1 MGFTQFRFPSR
12 TDNQASTL
20 IRLNFKFSIQP
31 FSSVRSP
38 VRLNVL
44 TYWSLISLSIEGSDW
59 IHAVVLAGS
68 LLLLLFFF
76 FFPLGVDKI
85 DCFRADCFFRRAGQS
100 TFSRSFFYLG
110 FLVLV
115 CYSQKVATAYS
126 RDRIG
131 QKSLSVYPKMYLYKS
146 QSSIFWS
153 GTTTTLLG
161 ENTFNSGPSS
171 GTTTLCII
179 TKGSLLAEPTYKLQ
193 SCIQLFRERLSE
205 KVHATIP

>member
-1 MGFTQFRFPSR
+1 M
-12 TDNQASTL
+12 
-20 IRLNFKFSIQP
+20 
-31 FSSVRSP
+31 
-38 VRLNVL
+38 RLNVL
-44 TYWSLISLSIEGSDW
+44 TYLSLISLSIEGIDW

-68 LLLLLFFF
+68 LLFIIIIIIIIIIFIYFFS
-76 FFPLGVDKI
+76 LGVDKI
-85 DCFRADCFFRRAGQS
+85 DCFRAHCFFRRAGQS

-131 QKSLSVYPKMYLYKS
+131 QKSLSVYSKMYLYKS

-171 GTTTLCII
+171 GTTTSCII
-179 TKGSLLAEPTYKLQ
+179 TKGSLLAAPTYKLQ
-193 SCIQLFRERLSE
+193 NCIQLFRERLSE